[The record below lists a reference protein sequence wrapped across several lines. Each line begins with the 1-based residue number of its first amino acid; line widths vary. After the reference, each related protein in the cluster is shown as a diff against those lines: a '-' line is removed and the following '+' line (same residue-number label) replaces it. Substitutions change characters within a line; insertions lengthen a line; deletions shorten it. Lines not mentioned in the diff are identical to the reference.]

1 VRRAT
6 IGDDPKGWLAG
17 PWDGTAP
24 VAISHAT
31 AANDEPHLHTV
42 TTEVFLVAAGTARAM
57 VDGAAVEIGAGD
69 VLIVEPGEPHA
80 FVEASEDYRAFVL
93 HAGGDG
99 HDKVPV
105 EPDG

>member
-1 VRRAT
+1 VRRTT

-24 VAISHAT
+24 VAIGYAT
-31 AANDEPHLHTV
+31 AAIDEPHLHTT
-42 TTEVFLVAAGTARAM
+42 TTEVFLVVAGTARA
-57 VDGAAVEIGAGD
+57 VVGGAAVELRAGD
-69 VLIVEPGEPHA
+69 VLIVDPGEAHT

-99 HDKVPV
+99 HDKVSV
-105 EPDG
+105 A